1 MNNLNF
7 DKISKITENE
17 AREYLEKIRWNAEI
31 ACVHCGSMN
40 FYKLNPKPNS
50 KKPVRKVVYKCKD
63 CKKQFTVT
71 VGTIFEGS
79 HIPLRTWLM
88 AIALMCASKKGISAH
103 QLHRMLGITYK
114 SAWFMAHRIRYG
126 MTKDNIAEKLNGTV
140 EADETYIGGK
150 AKGKRGR
157 GAKNKIAVFTLI
169 ERNGDVRSQ
178 ITEKVTAKNLKGII
192 KENVDI
198 NSIMITDEFPSY
210 IGLEKRY
217 KAHYVIN
224 HGQKEYVRG
233 DVHTNTV
240 EGYFSLLKRGINGIY
255 HHVSKKHLN
264 FYLKEFD
271 FRYNL
276 RKLNDEMRT
285 DLAIGN
291 FEGKRLYYRDSSIV
305 N

>member
-1 MNNLNF
+1 MGIYNL
-7 DKISKITENE
+7 S
-17 AREYLEKIRWNAEI
+17 
-31 ACVHCGSMN
+31 
-40 FYKLNPKPNS
+40 
-50 KKPVRKVVYKCKD
+50 D

-71 VGTIFEGS
+71 VETIFEGS
-79 HIPLRTWLM
+79 HIPLRTWLT

-114 SAWFMAHRIRYG
+114 NAWFMAHRIRYG

-140 EADETYIGGK
+140 KADETYIGGK

-157 GAKNKIAVFTLI
+157 GAKKKTAVFTLI
-169 ERNGDVRSQ
+169 ERNGEVRSQ

-192 KENVDI
+192 RENVDI
-198 NSIMITDEFPSY
+198 NSIMITDEFGSY
-210 IGLEKRY
+210 IGLGNEY
-217 KAHYVIN
+217 KEHFVIN
-224 HGQKEYVRG
+224 HGKKEYVRG

-255 HHVSKKHLN
+255 YHVSKKHLN

-276 RKLNDEMRT
+276 RKLKDEMRT
-285 DLAIGN
+285 DLAIEG
-291 FEGKRLYYRDSSIV
+291 FEGKRLYYRDSL
-305 N
+305 NN